1 MAATAAIDPALITGL
16 CDPRAY
22 PQRPPKV
29 EVVQTHISC
38 VFLAG
43 DAVYKVKKPVRFSF
57 LDFSTLERRRHFC
70 DEEVRLNRRLAPAV
84 YRGVVPIVH
93 TPDGYRVGASG
104 TAVEYAVQMERLPP
118 ERLLR
123 AVVERGEV
131 DDALLER
138 IAAKIAAFHAD
149 PSTRPE
155 TTESARPEEIARTL
169 RETFDGLATSRD
181 TPDAGAP
188 NAAGDAA
195 SVDAATVADLRLLA
209 AAALARIA
217 PVLRRRRDAGRVREG
232 HGDLRADHICCT
244 DALPIIDC
252 VEFSARLRTCDV
264 ASEVAFLASELDFLD
279 APTLADALVAA
290 YVRASGDAELP
301 TVLPFF
307 RAYRAAVR
315 ALVATLTAAEAEVEA
330 TQRAQ
335 QRADA
340 RRYVALAT
348 RRAWQAQGPVLVVVM
363 GLSGSGKSRLATAL
377 GEATGFVGL
386 RSDVVRKQLAGLAP
400 LARPTTRAALARLYS
415 PVHSAAVYGALVADA
430 ARALAAGRSVVL
442 DATFQRR
449 ADRDRVRALAAGAG
463 VPLFWIECRAATAT
477 IHDRLRAR
485 AARGDDASDATVAI
499 ADAQARRF
507 EPLTVGDAPRLTL
520 ATDRDPD
527 PLVTARTW
535 LIRRLTILDGTAF
548 AC

>member
-1 MAATAAIDPALITGL
+1 MATAPIDPALITGL

-93 TPDGYRVGASG
+93 TPDGYRVGANG

-123 AVVERGEV
+123 AVVERGAV

-195 SVDAATVADLRLLA
+195 SVDAAAVADLRLLA

-279 APTLADALVAA
+279 APALADALVAA
-290 YVRASGDAELP
+290 YVCASGDAELP

-315 ALVATLTAAEAEVEA
+315 ALVATLTAAEAEIEA

-363 GLSGSGKSRLATAL
+363 GLSGTGKSRLATAL

-415 PVHSAAVYGALVADA
+415 PAHSAAVYGALVADA

-449 ADRDRVRALAAGAG
+449 ADRDRVRVLAAGAG

-477 IHDRLRAR
+477 IHDRLRSR

-507 EPLTVGDAPRLTL
+507 DPLTVGDAPRLTL